1 VAAVAPAGGG
11 AATGGGRGGGPGNA
25 RPTGRGTPDDPD
37 VVQGRPLNEGTQA
50 PATPLPTPGGRG
62 GGANANQAPL
72 EARPRI
78 LLRFAPQE
86 QLLVSGLLDGGS
98 DIANQAVAVDVP
110 VQKGHIVVFANN
122 PIYRGETIGSYFM
135 VFNSI
140 LSFDNLGAGRR

>member
-1 VAAVAPAGGG
+1 
-11 AATGGGRGGGPGNA
+11 
-25 RPTGRGTPDDPD
+25 
-37 VVQGRPLNEGTQA
+37 VQGRPQGLGTQA
-50 PATPLPTPGGRG
+50 PATPLPTPGGGR
-62 GGANANQAPL
+62 GGANANQPPI

-78 LLRFAPQE
+78 LLRFAAQD

-98 DIANQAVAVDVP
+98 EIANQAVAVDVP
-110 VQKGHIVVFANN
+110 LQKGHIVVFANN